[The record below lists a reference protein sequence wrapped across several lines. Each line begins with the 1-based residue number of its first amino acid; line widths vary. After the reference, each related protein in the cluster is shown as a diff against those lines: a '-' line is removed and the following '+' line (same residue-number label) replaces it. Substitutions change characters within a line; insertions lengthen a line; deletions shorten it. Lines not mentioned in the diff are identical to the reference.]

1 MSAVEK
7 TVGADEDDDYMDMK
21 GWKAEHAEPTP
32 VVAVVWTCFVMVLI
46 LAYNTAMVILYAE
59 DSTSLALPGAH
70 PWGCIHES
78 CSGSW
83 RMYVVIQLVCMGWAK
98 LCVDVLFLKHPAPTV
113 GMPLPFAVF
122 GLGPAF
128 VLCIFP
134 YLLTDIGSELAK
146 NVPLWWLTAWSA
158 VIRCGFESCV
168 QLHERMGVK
177 GISWWLR
184 WPIQKAPESYTLTYA
199 KGISEFQYTRK
210 RGGNPDAFSSFFIA
224 LPVAGITAAVNDDTN
239 MGIRV
244 ANSLVQVWML
254 FVVCVGPFVHI
265 TGGQP
270 GMTPDHIFNMNG
282 KPRKGTR
289 MHGMH
294 RGVLGVMM
302 YYAGMYCFVH
312 PLVFVRRMIEF

>member
-1 MSAVEK
+1 M
-7 TVGADEDDDYMDMK
+7 
-21 GWKAEHAEPTP
+21 
-32 VVAVVWTCFVMVLI
+32 
-46 LAYNTAMVILYAE
+46 
-59 DSTSLALPGAH
+59 
-70 PWGCIHES
+70 
-78 CSGSW
+78 
-83 RMYVVIQLVCMGWAK
+83 
-98 LCVDVLFLKHPAPTV
+98 
-113 GMPLPFAVF
+113 
-122 GLGPAF
+122 
-128 VLCIFP
+128 
-134 YLLTDIGSELAK
+134 
-146 NVPLWWLTAWSA
+146 
-158 VIRCGFESCV
+158 

-282 KPRKGTR
+282 TQSCLLD
-289 MHGMH
+289 
-294 RGVLGVMM
+294 RGNGGSG
-302 YYAGMYCFVH
+302 AGCRQAK
-312 PLVFVRRMIEF
+312 LRRARSRLYRRRFCK